1 MDRRPCRWHQNSWHI
16 WNITVFISFSFS
28 SSSQSSVSRCDV
40 FAHNDYYLFICFHIV
55 VGCFACCAQE
65 FSMCASITH
74 NSNKF
79 SPYLCCYS
87 PSSFS
92 STSFHIVRLPLPSP
106 EKLQNERQVDATFG
120 KMKNYQRFRHFCWR
134 YSAATTTSAVH
145 VILIQL
151 RSKIHW
157 ANTAKLRTDWRIIQ
171 YYSLQRK
178 QKKTKRKPK
187 SFPFFFGV
195 CVSVLHSLAWFV
207 SILCSWLIAQKRE
220 PLQPNRSSACCQR
233 LDSTQIQHIAAATST
248 KFHEVNWSFVFCP
261 KPWIGRPETRRR
273 PTTFE
278 LNFVKFSIRRNTNGT
293 KHKTY

>member
-1 MDRRPCRWHQNSWHI
+1 MMDRRPCRWHQNSWHI

-92 STSFHIVRLPLPSP
+92 STSFHPSP

-134 YSAATTTSAVH
+134 YSAATATTSAVH

-187 SFPFFFGV
+187 SFPFFFLCV
-195 CVSVLHSLAWFV
+195 CVCVALSCLVRFYSLQLINRTKKGTAPTEPLFSLLPTAWFNADPAY
-207 SILCSWLIAQKRE
+207 C
-220 PLQPNRSSACCQR
+220 RSY
-233 LDSTQIQHIAAATST
+233 QHKIPWSKLKFCVLPEAMDRATGDAT
-248 KFHEVNWSFVFCP
+248 TTNYFWVEFC
-261 KPWIGRPETRRR
+261 
-273 PTTFE
+273 
-278 LNFVKFSIRRNTNGT
+278 
-293 KHKTY
+293 